1 MRRANRRSI
10 RQGAAAVEAAII
22 LPVFLL
28 IVVGTIDVGLAVFRH
43 NTLSQAARQGARQAI
58 VHGELAKPAFNGG
71 PWMPAPSGGVSPP
84 IGPLAMTDT
93 SSPLVAAVKPT
104 LVGCPEGSTTVTAEW
119 LDNEDK
125 TGDRVRVTVASTYQ
139 PMVSLIWGGSAISL
153 RASSTMTVA
162 H

>member
-1 MRRANRRSI
+1 MRRVSRTSI
-10 RQGAAAVEAAII
+10 RRGAAAVEAAII

-28 IVVGTIDVGLAVFRH
+28 IVLGTIDAGMAVFRY

-71 PWMPAPSGGVSPP
+71 PWMPAPSGGVPP
-84 IGPLAMTDT
+84 KLGPLDMNTT
-93 SSPLVAAVKPT
+93 TSPLVLAVKPA
-104 LVGCPEGSTTVTAEW
+104 LVGCPQGSTTVTAEW
-119 LDNEDK
+119 LDSEDK
-125 TGDRVRVTVASTYQ
+125 AGDRVRVTVASTYQ
-139 PMVSLIWGGSAISL
+139 PMVSWIWGGTAISL